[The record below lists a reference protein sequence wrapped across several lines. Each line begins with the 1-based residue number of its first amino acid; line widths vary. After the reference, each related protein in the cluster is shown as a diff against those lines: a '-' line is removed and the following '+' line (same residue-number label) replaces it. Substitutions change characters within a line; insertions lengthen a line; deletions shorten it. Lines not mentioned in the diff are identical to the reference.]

1 MVCRR
6 QRRRQEL
13 LPLKVYYLTCRSQL
27 PHPFPAHPSMLL
39 LLPTTTT
46 TTTTATAAEWKSKQK
61 VPKVV
66 SVCAP
71 EKMNGR
77 EIHQETEISL
87 GPRKQSPAKLEAGK
101 NPEQMVW
108 RGADTTKNYIS
119 SFTVYH
125 LLMSHHCIFWPKVL
139 MIIFDG
145 RAIEN
150 NRTNVTLASNSTL
163 PRVHFVFYSD
173 KDRSL

>member
-1 MVCRR
+1 
-6 QRRRQEL
+6 
-13 LPLKVYYLTCRSQL
+13 
-27 PHPFPAHPSMLL
+27 
-39 LLPTTTT
+39 
-46 TTTTATAAEWKSKQK
+46 
-61 VPKVV
+61 
-66 SVCAP
+66 
-71 EKMNGR
+71 MNGR

-101 NPEQMVW
+101 IPVQMVS
-108 RGADTTKNYIS
+108 RGADTTENYIS

-150 NRTNVTLASNSTL
+150 NRTNVTLASNSTS